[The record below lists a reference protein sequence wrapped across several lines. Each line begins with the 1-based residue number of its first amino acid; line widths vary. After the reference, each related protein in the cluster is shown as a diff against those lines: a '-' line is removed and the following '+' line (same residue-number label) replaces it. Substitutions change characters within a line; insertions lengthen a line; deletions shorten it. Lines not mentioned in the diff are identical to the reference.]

1 MIPAV
6 TKLLERIT
14 LNRME
19 STLYGE
25 DGLIPKEQQG
35 FRPGA
40 GTTDQLGRF
49 LAMGETALA
58 EEVLRRK
65 NGTKPG
71 MRDKTYVG
79 LIDMRAAYD
88 KVDRQVLLGMMR
100 TTSIPGEVTEAVAKI
115 MKSTSFSVPVDSDE
129 NKRRPG

>member
-1 MIPAV
+1 
-6 TKLLERIT
+6 
-14 LNRME
+14 
-19 STLYGE
+19 
-25 DGLIPKEQQG
+25 
-35 FRPGA
+35 
-40 GTTDQLGRF
+40 
-49 LAMGETALA
+49 MGETALA

-65 NGTKPG
+65 SGAKPG

-115 MKSTSFSVPVDSDE
+115 MKSTSFSVPI
-129 NKRRPG
+129 